1 MPATQGGE
9 FVREAATGEEGGVMA
24 TARIE
29 AAEARQR
36 VQSGEALL
44 VCAYDKESKCD
55 TMKLEGAISLG
66 AFEANTPSLPK
77 NLEA

>member
-1 MPATQGGE
+1 
-9 FVREAATGEEGGVMA
+9 MA

-44 VCAYDKESKCD
+44 VCAYDNESKCA
-55 TMKLEGAISLG
+55 TIKLEGAISLG
-66 AFEANTPSLPK
+66 AFEAKAPSLPK
-77 NLEA
+77 NLEVILYCA